1 MTTIFG
7 LRQMYWKMKLK
18 KDGYLFPYT
27 CKIRTAQTVKMAAFW
42 ASKWPKLISCKI
54 WVAEKSWN
62 FQIQYSQLGCPG
74 LYFMITLHLRVRRT
88 FIPDFG
94 SRAICNRSIQYEGNW
109 RSNAGSGISGSQRL
123 PRIKWVLGWHPSRYI
138 WSQAETEVDDNDV
151 KDVFPVMLIHAHEYA
166 RKHLLKSFWNCQ
178 KIDFT

>member
-1 MTTIFG
+1 MSKNS
-7 LRQMYWKMKLK
+7 KMLK
-18 KDGYLFPYT
+18 
-27 CKIRTAQTVKMAAFW
+27 W
-42 ASKWPKLISCKI
+42 SKWQLLGPSELPKLISRKI
-54 WVAEKSWN
+54 WEAEKFWN
-62 FQIQYSQLGCPG
+62 SHIVYSQLGCPG
-74 LYFMITLHLRVRRT
+74 LYFTITLHLHVRRT

-138 WSQAETEVDDNDV
+138 WSQAETDVDD
-151 KDVFPVMLIHAHEYA
+151 KDEAAEVEVMVIFPVMLIHAHEYA
-166 RKHLLKSFWNCQ
+166 RKLFLKSFWNCQ